1 MRSQWVGHDGM
12 TELNWAGLSCSG
24 SASQVLHR
32 GTDSAGC
39 AFCALPRPKQLRWPG
54 AWRAH
59 CPRWAVCLNHLTV
72 PAAHFPRCA
81 VRASSQVCHASPE
94 SMAGA
99 DLWLQPS
106 WQMSTIQDPRKF
118 WLATGNL
125 LTVWCRMP
133 VSGVKIAPC
142 LLALAFACLS
152 LFLQW
157 REGLVCSL
165 LAPPLVFIQ
174 SFVLWEGQGT
184 LGYSFLQESSLFLF
198 FWFSLS
204 GYPTVWV
211 AISHYLPRIVLRA
224 LRLGPYPKH
233 ANCASLSSLRS
244 LVAVPSVWATS
255 PLGIVVRHVFCVLF
269 CFFFPPSYLAF
280 WDSKTPH
287 RPAGKRVYSLET
299 SFMTLSPGWVS
310 IPNSFL
316 SLFIFYIL
324 SYVLS
329 KRMGWF
335 SGSLVSSAS
344 VQKLF
349 CGSCSAFKW
358 SFDEFVWGGSD
369 FPVLFLCHL
378 RTTY

>member
-1 MRSQWVGHDGM
+1 MGSQWVGHDGM

-72 PAAHFPRCA
+72 PAAQFPRCA

-157 REGLVCSL
+157 WEGPVCSL

-269 CFFFPPSYLAF
+269 CFVFLPVILPSEIPKLPTDLLVRGFTLWKPPSWLSPQ
-280 WDSKTPH
+280 DGSP
-287 RPAGKRVYSLET
+287 SLTLFSLFLSFIFCPT
-299 SFMTLSPGWVS
+299 SFPREWADFLGAWCPLPVFRSCFVEVVQHSNDLLMNLCGGEWFPCP
-310 IPNSFL
+310 IPLPS
-316 SLFIFYIL
+316 
-324 SYVLS
+324 
-329 KRMGWF
+329 
-335 SGSLVSSAS
+335 
-344 VQKLF
+344 
-349 CGSCSAFKW
+349 
-358 SFDEFVWGGSD
+358 
-369 FPVLFLCHL
+369 
-378 RTTY
+378 